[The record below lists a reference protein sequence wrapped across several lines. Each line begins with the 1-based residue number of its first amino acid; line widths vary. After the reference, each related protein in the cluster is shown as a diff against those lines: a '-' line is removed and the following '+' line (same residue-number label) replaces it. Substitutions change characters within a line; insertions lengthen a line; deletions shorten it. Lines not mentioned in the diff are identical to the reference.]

1 MKSLTILDDGCYD
14 RLMEFSRGDNFIYEF
29 SWEASLSKL
38 KEKGIKCQR
47 VGWVILEK
55 ITSNVMVDGHITR
68 MEFFDLVN
76 NKKINDLYITHKS
89 IKDLMEQDD
98 DDVYLYIKEN
108 YPENLI

>member
-1 MKSLTILDDGCYD
+1 
-14 RLMEFSRGDNFIYEF
+14 
-29 SWEASLSKL
+29 
-38 KEKGIKCQR
+38 
-47 VGWVILEK
+47 
-55 ITSNVMVDGHITR
+55 MVDGHITR

-76 NKKINDLYITHKS
+76 NKKINDLYITRKS